1 MTNSDPGN
9 YSKEK
14 QDEVTKELI
23 RRDKTAVRK
32 KRIRVIVIALII
44 LSAIALYF
52 LIPRVIIPEI
62 KRNQTYYLLKNQPEQ
77 IKVGDVIVFGSNE
90 VNDTWQVL
98 AVDGSRILLINEK
111 TILDLPFI
119 DVYVKSQARYYSI
132 YEWLDE
138 IYYAKVFNSRE
149 KALIAETDGNYAF
162 LLTWDDV
169 NTYLPSNTSRITGDY
184 GNYTNEWWLGARDK
198 SKLYE
203 DQMYV
208 STAGYINES
217 GAYPHKALG
226 VRPAIWLDLG

>member
-1 MTNSDPGN
+1 MTKSDAGN
-9 YSKEK
+9 YSREK
-14 QDEVTKELI
+14 QDEITQILV
-23 RRDKTAVRK
+23 RRDKAAVRK
-32 KRIRVIVIALII
+32 KRIRVIVVVSLI
-44 LSAIALYF
+44 LLAIASYF
-52 LIPRVIIPEI
+52 LIPNVIVPEI
-62 KRNQTYYLLKNQPEQ
+62 KRTRTYYMLKNHPEQ
-77 IKVGDVIVFGSNE
+77 IEVGDILVFGSNE

-98 AVDGSRILLINEK
+98 AVDGSRILLVNER

-162 LLTWDDV
+162 LLTWEDV
-169 NTYLPSNTSRITGDY
+169 NTYLPTNTSRITGDY
-184 GNYTNEWWLGARDK
+184 GDYTNEWWLGARDK

-203 DQMYV
+203 NQMYV
-208 STAGYINES
+208 STAGYINEY

>member
-1 MTNSDPGN
+1 MTNSNHGN

-23 RRDKTAVRK
+23 RRDMAAVRK

-52 LIPRVIIPEI
+52 LVPRVIIPEI
-62 KRNQTYYLLKNQPEQ
+62 KRTRTYYLLKDHPEQ
-77 IKVGDVIVFGSNE
+77 IEIGDILVFGNNE

-111 TILDLPFI
+111 TILDLPYI
-119 DVYVKSQARYYSI
+119 DVYVRSQARYYSI

-138 IYYAKVFNSRE
+138 IYYTNVFNNRE
-149 KALIAETDGNYAF
+149 KALIAETDGNYVF
-162 LLTWDDV
+162 LLSRDEV
-169 NTYLPSNTSRITGDY
+169 LTYLPTYPSRVARDY
-184 GNYTNEWWLGARDK
+184 GGYTDEWWLGAWDK

-203 DQMYV
+203 DQLYV
-208 STAGYINES
+208 SQTGYISEH
-217 GAYPHKALG
+217 GGYPHKAYG
-226 VRPAIWLDLG
+226 IRPAIWLDLE